1 MKRLP
6 KGSSEPLILKAL
18 LAGNKSVTDIERK
31 TRLKKPTLYLSL
43 NRLKRKGLVKPL
55 GTRRRR
61 LWALT
66 GKGRRTISNRIEAE
80 KIVQKIIGPLK
91 RAIRLGLTYRQ
102 IQSMLSK

>member
-1 MKRLP
+1 
-6 KGSSEPLILKAL
+6 
-18 LAGNKSVTDIERK
+18 
-31 TRLKKPTLYLSL
+31 
-43 NRLKRKGLVKPL
+43 
-55 GTRRRR
+55 

-66 GKGRRTISNRIEAE
+66 GKGRRTISNRIKAE